1 MQVFGLP
8 RHVARGAGLA
18 SRLTAA
24 KVPAPRPAKAGGA
37 EGNRT
42 PDLDIANVAL
52 SQLSYGPKRRA
63 FARGVAGGAGIMV
76 RAPNAVKAC
85 GEVL

>member
-18 SRLTAA
+18 PRLTVA

>member
-1 MQVFGLP
+1 MQVFDLP
-8 RHVARGAGLA
+8 RHITLGAGLA
-18 SRLTAA
+18 TRLTAA

-52 SQLSYGPKRRA
+52 SQLSYGPRRRA
-63 FARGVAGGAGIMV
+63 FARGVAGGAGIMG